1 MNFIFNI
8 LSLSFLSISVHFIGY
23 YIVNKSDDG
32 LIINL
37 TIFTVLGI
45 TSIIISLSL
54 INKYVY
60 TSKLPSLNSTQ
71 FKLDASRVFF
81 WIFLSL
87 AFCFIAFVS
96 TFLFIGKNIY
106 ITQTPFL
113 YSLYF
118 SFISALFPGVV
129 EEICYRWFLYGRL
142 KKTTNKFL
150 AATVVGIIFSLLH
163 FNQVNTFESKVLLLY
178 AGISVTYLFCALY
191 ESTGSIWPCAILHT
205 AWDMFSINTLVHVQ
219 FASKLEPVKAYQ
231 LIVITLQDSNIL
243 MSGGDFGFES
253 NISSITL
260 YLLAAISLIMYQRSS
275 ISKQRNIPQTE

>member
-32 LIINL
+32 LVNL

-45 TSIIISLSL
+45 TSIIIALSL

-60 TSKLPSLNSTQ
+60 TSKLPLLNSTQ

-96 TFLFIGKNIY
+96 TFLFIGKNIS
-106 ITQTPFL
+106 ITQAPFL

-150 AATVVGIIFSLLH
+150 AATVVGIVFSLLH
-163 FNQVNTFESKVLLLY
+163 FNQANTFESKVLLLC

-205 AWDMFSINTLVHVQ
+205 VWDMFSTNTLVLMQ
-219 FASKLEPVKAYQ
+219 YASKLEPVKAYQ

-243 MSGGDFGFES
+243 ISGGDFGFES
-253 NISSITL
+253 NISSMTL
-260 YLLAAISLIMYQRSS
+260 YVLVAISLIMYQRSS
-275 ISKQRNIPQTE
+275 ISKQKNIPQTE